1 MEASGF
7 MRRRVSSLMITID
20 SIRHAGPS
28 LFYGLLLIA
37 CGGGGVD
44 GNGEGRAGG
53 AASVAQSGAG
63 AVSSG
68 TGAGGRLSSIPYST
82 GGRGGG
88 NDSGGSGGTEPPT
101 PFGAVVISEIM
112 YHPVR
117 EVSVEDEHEFVEIHN
132 PSAVPVSLTGWKL
145 LVGSSERL
153 KLPLGTM
160 LAPGAYLV
168 LAKRRDRLLAVPSY
182 GLAPEAV
189 VGDFSGGLGNG
200 GSTVALLD
208 AQGRIQDQVTY
219 DDEAPWPVGADALGA
234 QEAWLPGLAP
244 LDNHQFMGRS
254 LERYSPTLESS
265 DPRNW
270 EASPVDGATPG
281 RPNSVLGDPRAIVL
295 DVAAARESGTGPIT
309 ASDSV
314 RITATLSKGGG
325 SELALEVRIDTVEKV
340 GTTLETVSLN
350 LRAGTESTYEATLPP
365 RAANTVVRYRVVGNS
380 GGSNR
385 ERIGPRP
392 TDPGEFYAY
401 FVSPPPPSGRSY
413 HLFITPENWTTMYTN
428 LRGGPISDCATNPVW
443 NATVPAVFVY
453 EGKVYDVQ
461 VRYQGSQNRRTDGIP
476 LSNFDAPSPN
486 QPSPVQVLSWRIR
499 FPRYAEFEGF
509 GGISMNKL
517 KQGCPGVLHAL
528 QGALMNAAGV
538 PSQQFRFARF
548 YINGGYYSYS
558 MDVRNL
564 EEPQLEAYEGQN
576 AIGDL
581 FESSGARDDSDAV
594 GRGDFTPLSSA
605 CGLPPETRYQLT
617 YPRKTHD
624 WKDQMPDGHQEL
636 IRLIVE
642 LDSIQATV
650 DGDQRVLEY
659 FNEYFDVPTTISQ
672 YAIRNWAGVW
682 DDGTHNYLPY
692 RRAKDGKWAVFAQD
706 FDCEFGGVRTGCGS
720 TASPL
725 LSFFHP
731 ESGRG
736 NTWGSPSRLK
746 VQLIKAFRAEFAT
759 RVAELGNTLF
769 SEQRIDALL
778 GEILAGFDRGAWQE
792 APARFC
798 DLDASIN
805 DAKQWLAE
813 RRRFMAQGVQ

>member
-1 MEASGF
+1 
-7 MRRRVSSLMITID
+7 MIRID
-20 SIRHAGPS
+20 PLRHVGPS
-28 LFYGLLLIA
+28 LSYVLLLIA
-37 CGGGGVD
+37 CGGGSAN

-53 AASVAQSGAG
+53 SASVTQSGAG

-68 TGAGGRLSSIPYST
+68 NGARGGQSSSIPNTT

-88 NDSGGSGGTEPPT
+88 GHSGGSGVDTGQPT
-101 PFGAVVISEIM
+101 PSGAVVISEIM

-132 PSAVPVSLTGWKL
+132 SSGAPVSVSGWKL

-153 KLPLGTM
+153 MLPAGTS

-168 LAKRRDRLLAVPSY
+168 LAKRRDRLLAVAHY
-182 GLAPEAV
+182 ALAPEAV

-200 GSTVALLD
+200 GSTVVLLD
-208 AQGRIQDQVTY
+208 AQGGIQDRVTY
-219 DDEAPWPVGADALGA
+219 DDEAPWPIGADAFGA
-234 QEAWLPGLAP
+234 QEAWLPELAP

-265 DPRNW
+265 DPHNW

-281 RPNSVLGDPRAIVL
+281 RPNSVSGDPRAVVL
-295 DVAAARESGTGPIT
+295 NVAAARENGTGLIT

-314 RITATLSKGGG
+314 RITATLSKGTF
-325 SELALEVRIDTVEKV
+325 SDLALEVRIDTVEKL
-340 GTTLETVSLN
+340 GTTLEAIPLS
-350 LRAGTESTYEATLPP
+350 RKAGTEATYEATLAP
-365 RAANTVVRYRVVGNS
+365 RAANTVVRYRVVGKAD
-380 GGSNR
+380 GSNR
-385 ERIGPRP
+385 TRIGPRP

-401 FVSPPPPSGRSY
+401 FVGPPPTSGRSY

-428 LRGGPISDCATNPVW
+428 LRGGPISDCAANPRW
-443 NATVPAVFVY
+443 DATVPAVFVY
-453 EGKVYDVQ
+453 EGNVYDVQ

-476 LSNFDAPSPN
+476 IPNFDAPRPS

-509 GGISMNKL
+509 RGISMNKL

-538 PSQQFRFARF
+538 PAQQFRFARF

-558 MDVRNL
+558 MDVRNV

-576 AIGDL
+576 GAIGDL
-581 FESSGARDDSDAV
+581 FESSGARDDSDAI

-605 CGLPPETRYQLT
+605 CGLSPETRYQLT

-624 WKDQMPDGHQEL
+624 WKDQTPNGHQEL

-650 DGDQRVLEY
+650 DGDPRVLEY

-692 RRAKDGKWAVFAQD
+692 RRATDGKWTVLAQD
-706 FDCEFGGVRTGCGS
+706 FDCDFGGVRTGCGS

-746 VQLIKAFRAEFAT
+746 VQLIKAFRTEFAA

-769 SEQRIDALL
+769 SEQKIDALL
-778 GEILAGFDRGAWQE
+778 GEILAGFDRKAWQE

-813 RRRFMAQGVQ
+813 RRMFIAQGVQ